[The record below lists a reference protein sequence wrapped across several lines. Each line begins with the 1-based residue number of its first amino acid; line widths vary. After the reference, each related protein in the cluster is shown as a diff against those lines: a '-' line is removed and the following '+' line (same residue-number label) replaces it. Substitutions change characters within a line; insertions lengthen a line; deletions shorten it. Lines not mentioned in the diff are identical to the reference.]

1 MNAFRRLVFAAVI
14 AGLITGGLVTLAHYF
29 GTASIIARA
38 EIYEKAAEDA
48 QQMPALAHTHDHAAA
63 GTTLNM
69 DHHSVAA
76 RSTPEMGHGSS
87 APEWEPKNGLERT
100 LYTAFADMV
109 TAIAFSLLLVA
120 AFELRGRNM
129 DWRTGLFWGLAGF
142 AVFTLAPGLGL
153 PPEVPGT
160 AAAPLHARQV
170 WWAATAAAT
179 AGGLALLFLQR
190 RPIWVLVGVV
200 LLIAPHLYG
209 APQPAEYKSAAPE
222 ALAHE
227 FIVITTTTSLL
238 FWIVLGTLSGFFF
251 DLLGRSS
258 ENSDAF
264 DALSIRSR

>member
-1 MNAFRRLVFAAVI
+1 MNAFRRLVFTAVI

-38 EIYEKAAEDA
+38 EVYERAADDA
-48 QQMPALAHTHDHAAA
+48 DHAPTLAHTHDHDAAS
-63 GTTLNM
+63 TTP
-69 DHHSVAA
+69 DTDQHSVAA
-76 RSTPEMGHGSS
+76 RAMPAMHNDSA
-87 APEWEPKNGLERT
+87 APEWEPKNGVERT
-100 LYTAFADMV
+100 LYTALADMV

-120 AFELRGRNM
+120 AFELRGRNV

-142 AVFTLAPGLGL
+142 AVFALAPGLGL

-190 RPIWVLVGVV
+190 RPTWVLVGVM
-200 LLIAPHLYG
+200 LLVAPHLYG

-227 FIVITTTTSLL
+227 FVVITTTTSLL

-251 DLLGRSS
+251 DLLGRSPVR
-258 ENSDAF
+258 SDAS
-264 DALSIRSR
+264 DALSIGLR